1 MDINPEVLVVP
12 NGLPGLSPLKLDLK
26 GIFQVE
32 SRIQEIATL
41 TIVKAPELMSVF
53 NKAYCDLVGMIFMV
67 QLQYELARKYSN
79 EVKAVVLLD
88 KVSDILKSKGL
99 ATSTRPTGSEDFRQA
114 VLDLDPDY
122 QVAQDKIMQL
132 KSILMLLEGKQKSID
147 MAYTATKKV
156 YGDTSQF
163 RHSQDTAY
171 EPNRGSNNTNFFKNS
186 KY

>member
-1 MDINPEVLVVP
+1 MEINPEVLVVP

-32 SRIQEIATL
+32 SRIQEIAIL
-41 TIVKAPELMSVF
+41 TPVKAPELMALF
-53 NKAYCDLVGMIFMV
+53 NKAYCDLVSMISMV
-67 QLQYELARKYSN
+67 QLQYELAKKYSN

-88 KVSDILKSKGL
+88 RVSDILKAKGL
-99 ATSTRPTGSEDFRQA
+99 ATSSKPTGSEDFRQA

-122 QVAQDKIMQL
+122 QAAQDKIMQL

-163 RHSQDTAY
+163 RHSQDTSY
-171 EPNRGSNNTNFFKNS
+171 EPNQDNSFFK